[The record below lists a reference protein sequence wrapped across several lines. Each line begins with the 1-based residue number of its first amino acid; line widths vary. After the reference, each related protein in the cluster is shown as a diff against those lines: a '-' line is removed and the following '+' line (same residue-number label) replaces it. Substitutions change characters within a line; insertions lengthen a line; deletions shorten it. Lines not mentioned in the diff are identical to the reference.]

1 MIPIETRRCI
11 FLRPVYEKNQKNISI
26 LLSIPAILFSEG
38 CVSILLISPERGFS
52 VWRPIALLVVVI
64 SILVLS
70 YVFGIGDKL
79 AALRAWIEAL
89 GALGPAVFILIYT
102 GAVVAALP
110 GSAITIIAGAIF
122 GSVLGVI
129 VVSIASTVGAALAF
143 LVGRY
148 FARDAIA
155 KWLSKRERFRRLDN
169 LTEKHGAII
178 VALVRIVPVFPFNI
192 VNYGFGLTRV
202 RFWTYVFWSW
212 LCMLP
217 GTVLYVVGTDAISQA
232 IIQKRVPWP
241 LIGVLIAVLVL
252 LVVLVKLARKRLHE
266 EDKEVPEESETGNN
280 TAGAQF

>member
-1 MIPIETRRCI
+1 M
-11 FLRPVYEKNQKNISI
+11 
-26 LLSIPAILFSEG
+26 
-38 CVSILLISPERGFS
+38 
-52 VWRPIALLVVVI
+52 WRPIALLIVVI
-64 SILVLS
+64 AILILS
-70 YVFGIGDKL
+70 YVFGIGEKL
-79 AALRAWIEAL
+79 AALRGWIQAL
-89 GALGPAVFILIYT
+89 GALGPAVFILIYMA
-102 GAVVAALP
+102 AVVAALP

-129 VVSIASTVGAALAF
+129 VVSIASTLGAALAF

-155 KWLSKRERFRRLDN
+155 KWLSKRERFRKLDD

-178 VALVRIVPVFPFNI
+178 VALVRIVPIFPFNI

-241 LIGVLIAVLVL
+241 LIGVLIGVVVP

-266 EDKEVPEESETGNN
+266 GDQEMPEASKTSTD
-280 TAGAQF
+280 TAGA